1 MRRFLRLR
9 PIAST
14 LMLAFAVLSS
24 AECLTAGL
32 KPEQKACCAAMQHH
46 CGEMAIES
54 SCCSGEVEGLQG
66 FTATKPS
73 VDVIPVVALVAML
86 TTPSP
91 PIAIAQRATVTELSS
106 TGPPGV
112 PTYLFVS
119 SFRI

>member
-14 LMLAFAVLSS
+14 LILVFAVVSS

-32 KPEQKACCAAMQHH
+32 SAEQKACCAAMQHD
-46 CGEMAIES
+46 CGKMRVES
-54 SCCSGEVEGLQG
+54 SCCTGDVENLQG
-66 FTATKPS
+66 LTATKPS
-73 VDVIPVVALVAML
+73 VGLLPVVALVAIL
-86 TTPSP
+86 TTPLT
-91 PIAIAQRATVTELSS
+91 PIAVAPRASVPDLSS
-106 TGPPGV
+106 IGPPGV